1 MIRSDKA
8 AGFFPP
14 LDSRTV
20 VIIGNIP
27 DKRSMPMPK
36 AAKPAQ
42 KNGNAGSALTRALRF
57 EKTGMRYFTMSAQ
70 KASDG
75 FAKRVFALLADMERR
90 HYEDILAIAKK
101 LEETGRFPVVSTV
114 SSEGRMRLFK
124 REYSRIKKE
133 KTITGDAATAMRKAL
148 GFEAEG
154 REMYARMSENAGN
167 RQEKVFFKL
176 LSSEEQKHF
185 DIIYEYLD
193 FLESSGLRMG
203 E

>member
-1 MIRSDKA
+1 
-8 AGFFPP
+8 
-14 LDSRTV
+14 
-20 VIIGNIP
+20 
-27 DKRSMPMPK
+27 MPK

-57 EKTGMRYFTMSAQ
+57 EKTGMRYFTLSAQ
-70 KASDG
+70 KATDG
-75 FAKRVFALLADMERR
+75 FAKRVFVLLADMERK
-90 HYEDILAIAKK
+90 HYEDILAIERKM
-101 LEETGRFPVVSTV
+101 EEDGKFPVVSV
-114 SSEGRMRLFK
+114 ASSEGRMRLFK

-133 KTITGDAATAMRKAL
+133 KTITGDSATAMRKAL

-154 REMYARMSENAGN
+154 REMYTRMSENAGN

-176 LSSEEQKHF
+176 LASEEQKHF

-193 FLESSGLRMG
+193 VLENSGLRMG

>member
-1 MIRSDKA
+1 
-8 AGFFPP
+8 
-14 LDSRTV
+14 
-20 VIIGNIP
+20 
-27 DKRSMPMPK
+27 MPK
-36 AAKPAQ
+36 AAKPAP

-70 KASDG
+70 KATDG
-75 FAKRVFALLADMERR
+75 FAKGVFTLLATMERK
-90 HYEDILAIAKK
+90 HYEDIREIAGKM
-101 LEETGRFPVVSTV
+101 EEDGKFPVVSLV

-133 KTITGDAATAMRKAL
+133 KSITGDAAVAMRKAL

-154 REMYARMSENAGN
+154 REMYTRMSENSSN
-167 RQEKVFFKL
+167 RQEKAFFRIL
-176 LSSEEQKHF
+176 ASEEQKHF

-193 FLESSGLRMG
+193 FLENSGLRMR

>member
-1 MIRSDKA
+1 
-8 AGFFPP
+8 
-14 LDSRTV
+14 
-20 VIIGNIP
+20 
-27 DKRSMPMPK
+27 MPK
-36 AAKPAQ
+36 AATPAP

-70 KASDG
+70 KATDG
-75 FAKRVFALLADMERR
+75 FAQRVFSLLADMEKR
-90 HYEDILAIAKK
+90 HYEDIQAIAKQ
-101 LEETGRFPVVSTV
+101 LEKEGKFPQVSTV

-154 REMYARMSENAGN
+154 REMYTRMSENAGN
-167 RQEKVFFKL
+167 RQEKTFFKIL
-176 LSSEEQKHF
+176 ASEEQRHF

-193 FLESSGLRMG
+193 FLENSGLRMG